1 MKTYWKTSQNFFDL
15 SRAPKIMILISI
27 YTSGTDCDTYLCCMY
42 VCIVND
48 LSVNAEK
55 DVDNPVMIIR
65 NPDSNASAVYVWLDI
80 EVLEIVME

>member
-1 MKTYWKTSQNFFDL
+1 
-15 SRAPKIMILISI
+15 MILIHI
-27 YTSGTDCDTYLCCMY
+27 YTSGIDCDTYLCCMY

-65 NPDSNASAVYVWLDI
+65 NPDPNASTVHV
-80 EVLEIVME
+80 

>member
-1 MKTYWKTSQNFFDL
+1 
-15 SRAPKIMILISI
+15 MILIPI
-27 YTSGTDCDTYLCCMY
+27 YTSGIYWNTYLCCMY

-65 NPDSNASAVYVWLDI
+65 NSDPNASTVYVWFDI
-80 EVLEIVME
+80 EVFEVVME